1 MVSFPYMTKV
11 QFFGGLL
18 AIALVIA
25 IVWRVWPIKEDVFT
39 VYEHGYYSKNLYDH
53 AYTKAGEIEGISAKS
68 AIVAHHLLV
77 ADKVAE
83 VFEAIGSKDV
93 QTVILLSPNHFSQG
107 KEEAQVGAVGFTTP
121 YGMVAPDVEMI
132 QKLLDGYI
140 PLSLENETLQG
151 EHGISTLTPFIKR
164 SFPNA
169 KLVPIILHESM
180 PSEEAIRFGQVIAET
195 VDARTIVIA
204 SIDMSHNLPLD
215 YQLFHDGVTKAVI
228 AGGVRHAEG
237 VDLEIDANAVLRTLL
252 SYNRKERTEAFTLTH
267 HDSSLNMGKTELAID
282 NTSHILG
289 YFLEGLPDTRGISS
303 ALVTNDQLLLKE
315 FDDQP
320 FYERDRRA
328 FGQHM
333 TMTRE
338 DFFASGLT
346 CEGVE
351 KTTGTV
357 GLLFHGTECI
367 ISVIH

>member
-1 MVSFPYMTKV
+1 MKKGWYFLGFVVISLIFAIFW
-11 QFFGGLL
+11 QFRP
-18 AIALVIA
+18 V
-25 IVWRVWPIKEDVFT
+25 KEGVFT
-39 VYEHGYYSKNLYDH
+39 VYEHGYYSKSLYDH
-53 AYTKAGEIEGISAKS
+53 AYTKAGEVSPVPAKS

-77 ADKVAE
+77 ADKVAG
-83 VFEAIGSKDV
+83 VFEAIGSEDV

-107 KEEAQVGAVGFTTP
+107 LEEAQVGAVGFTTP
-121 YGMVAPDVEMI
+121 YGTIAPDLDMV

-140 PLSLENETLQG
+140 PLSLENETFRG

-169 KLVPIILHESM
+169 KLVPIVLHESM
-180 PSEEAIRFGQVIAET
+180 PAEEAVRFGQVIAESAGKET
-195 VDARTIVIA
+195 VVIA

-252 SYNRKERTEAFTLTH
+252 SYNEQKGTEAFTLTH
-267 HDSSLNMGKTELAID
+267 HGSSLAMGKAEVSVD

-289 YFLEGLPDTRGISS
+289 YFLKGLPDARGISS
-303 ALVTNDQLLLKE
+303 ALVTNDQLLLDQS
-315 FDDQP
+315 DDQP

-328 FGQHM
+328 FGAHM
-333 TMTRE
+333 TMIRE
-338 DFFASGLT
+338 DFFSSGLT

-351 KTTGTV
+351 KTIGTI